1 MSRREGTRT
10 RIFHIDEERWLG
22 RSLAFCRMMAD
33 LVMELHIGRALE
45 RNGYDNEDPRASDGG
60 GGRNPPRQ
68 GEASQARKDVY

>member
-1 MSRREGTRT
+1 
-10 RIFHIDEERWLG
+10 
-22 RSLAFCRMMAD
+22 MMAD